1 LVEVTNEEGKVYNVI
16 CYQRSNLCDTLI
28 VVGDTVDLTVVTP
41 PEGNSTVAID
51 TNSMNNNV
59 SSIHEQNIDNIS
71 HINDTDKVSNI
82 DPTANGSPLSSSN
95 EDDKSTSISLTHS
108 NEIEKIDAVLQVDLN
123 IQNNEEKLPVNKDNS
138 PPSLPLQGVVL
149 RHHERLNLLERP
161 AAFDKGLNS
170 KNKAIAA
177 NIEQIILVVSA
188 IPVVP
193 LSSIDRILVAAH
205 EYNMDA
211 IILLNKIDLEGSEE
225 LFNDLTRYSDIGYPV
240 LKVSVKTEEGLEDLR
255 NILKDKCSVFVG
267 QSGIGN
273 KNFGNYDNYN
283 DYVDI
288 EIPRGG
294 LKITKT
300 LNIQ

>member
-71 HINDTDKVSNI
+71 HINDTDKDSNI
-82 DPTANGSPLSSSN
+82 GTTANGSPLSSSN
-95 EDDKSTSISLTHS
+95 KIDEVISISSTQN
-108 NEIEKIDAVLQVDLN
+108 NEEIDAVLQVDLN
-123 IQNNEEKLPVNKDNS
+123 IQNDEGKLPVNKDNAS
-138 PPSLPLQGVVL
+138 PSLPLQGVVL

>member
-1 LVEVTNEEGKVYNVI
+1 MEVTNEEGKIYNVI

-41 PEGNSTVAID
+41 PEGNSTLAND
-51 TNSMNNNV
+51 TNNMNNNV
-59 SSIHEQNIDNIS
+59 SSTHERNIDD
-71 HINDTDKVSNI
+71 INNVIDVDTDSSI
-82 DPTANGSPLSSSN
+82 DLTVYCSPLPDSN
-95 EDDKSTSISLTHS
+95 EVDKSITHN
-108 NEIEKIDAVLQVDLN
+108 NEETDAVLQVDLN
-123 IQNNEEKLPVNKDNS
+123 IQNNEEKLPVKKDNS
-138 PPSLPLQGVVL
+138 SLSLPLQGVVL

-161 AAFDKGLNS
+161 AAFDKGINS

-273 KNFGNYDNYN
+273 KNFGNRDYYN
-283 DYVDI
+283 AYVDI
-288 EIPRGG
+288 EIPKGG